1 MAVKNRHHMPADDER
16 VEPETVVFT
25 LHTRLRH
32 AQSLLVLPLVRG
44 DQVLGTITLA
54 SARERRFPRPTRE
67 MLRVISH
74 QVSVSLQNA
83 RMYRAMEE
91 RATTDGL
98 TGLTNHRAFRER
110 LAQIH
115 ALAERTGQKFALILT
130 DIDHF
135 KKVND
140 TYGHPV
146 GDAVLKRVAAVF
158 AGRARKVDVV
168 ARYGGEE
175 FVFILPDTDGEGA
188 ELFANK
194 LREEVAAQIMT
205 SEQGPFQVTISMGVA
220 EYPQDCR
227 DPGELIERADQALY
241 RCKHGGRNC
250 VVRWSRTPAA
260 PIPPPY
266 REHLPHPQLRGL
278 VACYWSHR
286 STGRARVLPD
296 ACIDLLF
303 RRPLAAPADAPW
315 HAELIG
321 TMTRA
326 ILSAPLHE
334 EYLGVRFHPGEA
346 PRILG
351 LAAHEITDAK
361 LPLADLWTHRD
372 PLTRNLARART
383 LRDLLSTLDT
393 ALLARPLAA
402 PDHRVRRVLAT
413 LRTTE
418 ARIDEL
424 ARRESL
430 GERQLLRLFDH
441 HVGASPKTIARV
453 FRLERALA
461 LTTPTPRWSDIA
473 AATGYADQPHLI
485 REFQS
490 LTGLTPTQLL
500 HERATSDPFNPDP
513 APAPTLPNP

>member
-1 MAVKNRHHMPADDER
+1 MP
-16 VEPETVVFT
+16 VV
-25 LHTRLRH
+25 
-32 AQSLLVLPLVRG
+32 
-44 DQVLGTITLA
+44 
-54 SARERRFPRPTRE
+54 
-67 MLRVISH
+67 
-74 QVSVSLQNA
+74 
-83 RMYRAMEE
+83 
-91 RATTDGL
+91 
-98 TGLTNHRAFRER
+98 
-110 LAQIH
+110 
-115 ALAERTGQKFALILT
+115 
-130 DIDHF
+130 
-135 KKVND
+135 
-140 TYGHPV
+140 
-146 GDAVLKRVAAVF
+146 
-158 AGRARKVDVV
+158 
-168 ARYGGEE
+168 
-175 FVFILPDTDGEGA
+175 
-188 ELFANK
+188 
-194 LREEVAAQIMT
+194 
-205 SEQGPFQVTISMGVA
+205 
-220 EYPQDCR
+220 
-227 DPGELIERADQALY
+227 
-241 RCKHGGRNC
+241 
-250 VVRWSRTPAA
+250 
-260 PIPPPY
+260 PPPY

-361 LPLADLWTHRD
+361 LPLTDLWTHHD
-372 PLTRNLARART
+372 LTRNLARART